1 MQNYEQLLAG
11 LSIDEPSSDFDTEA
25 LNGLELCNRDVPE
38 PLRPR
43 VLVNPR
49 SSKAL
54 AIKGP
59 DITSLRVSQIIKGF
73 DKKRPT
79 ERDVLRDERELLEKI
94 SLGSAETA
102 AEMLELY
109 AMNL

>member
-1 MQNYEQLLAG
+1 MIGRRGVLTTRPGVACAGHRRSGVQNYEQLLAG

-59 DITSLRVSQIIKGF
+59 DIPDLRRS
-73 DKKRPT
+73 
-79 ERDVLRDERELLEKI
+79 
-94 SLGSAETA
+94 
-102 AEMLELY
+102 
-109 AMNL
+109 